1 MAVCQRAAMIAAGD
15 RSPFFFHA
23 FSIMNI
29 QSLLLACALALPV
42 ASWAERPTPGQSMPT
57 MVVQDQHGQTWRMAA
72 DTRLLL
78 FAAGRK
84 ASNLAM
90 EVLGQQ
96 PKGFLATRH
105 ALYLADMSK
114 MPGFITR
121 TFALPSLREQPF
133 EVGVVLDAKRLAD
146 WPRQENAV
154 TLIRLETGRV
164 VSVEYAASAESLRV
178 ALGLAP

>member
-1 MAVCQRAAMIAAGD
+1 
-15 RSPFFFHA
+15 
-23 FSIMNI
+23 MNI
-29 QSLLLACALALPV
+29 QSLLVACAIAMPV
-42 ASWAERPTPGQSMPT
+42 ASWAEPPTTGQIMPS
-57 MVVQDQHGQTWRMAA
+57 VLVQDQHGQTWRITAN
-72 DTRLLL
+72 TRLLL

-96 PKGFLATRH
+96 PKGFLAARH

-133 EVGVVLDAKRLAD
+133 EVGVVLDEKRLTD
-146 WPRQENAV
+146 WPRQEDAV
-154 TLIRLETGRV
+154 TLIRLEAGRV
-164 VSVEYAASAESLRV
+164 VAVEYAASAESLRG
-178 ALGLAP
+178 ALGLTP